1 MSTPAFTLGL
11 HHLSADATQ
20 ADATQ
25 AGANLPDLELPAV
38 KPEQLRVMLEALA
51 ALAPQI
57 QYAANPEI
65 RIAAGDR
72 RFLVQIKEGHIRFTS
87 WSLRAGGSDLTPQQ
101 ILAAITGSD
110 EGPGGAAASA
120 GAGGRSGF
128 PRGLKIALI
137 AAAILGSNAITAW
150 MLTRPPA
157 DLMPEYRL
165 LAEEPAKRLLAG
177 VAGDYAMG
185 ADDGDY
191 ALRISPEGKVRWVTF
206 GEKGVVMEETLLTA
220 QAADS
225 RGKPALVTSNRGL
238 IEIRDPVTVAFYRDV
253 YQRKGR

>member
-20 ADATQ
+20 A
-25 AGANLPDLELPAV
+25 GANLPDLELPAV
-38 KPEQLRVMLEALA
+38 NPEQLRVMLEALA

-57 QYAANPEI
+57 QYPANPEI

-110 EGPGGAAASA
+110 EGAGSAPGAA
-120 GAGGRSGF
+120 GTGGRAGSS
-128 PRGLKIALI
+128 RGLTIALI
-137 AAAILGSNAITAW
+137 AVAILGSNAITAW

-157 DLMPEYRL
+157 DLLPEYRL
-165 LAEEPAKRLLAG
+165 LAEEPGKRLLTD
-177 VAGDYAMG
+177 VAGDYATG
-185 ADDGDY
+185 AEDGDY
-191 ALRISPEGKVRWVTF
+191 ALHIAPDGAVRWVTF
-206 GEKGVVMEETLLTA
+206 GEKGVVTEETLLTA
-220 QAADS
+220 QAAES